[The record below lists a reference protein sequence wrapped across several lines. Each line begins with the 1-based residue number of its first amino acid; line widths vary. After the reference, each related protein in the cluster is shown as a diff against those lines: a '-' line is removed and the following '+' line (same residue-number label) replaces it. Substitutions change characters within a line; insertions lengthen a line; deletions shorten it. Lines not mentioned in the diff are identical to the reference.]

1 MLDLEKSEGV
11 SDRSSAEAIAE
22 LLLCVTS
29 NIALRSGL
37 ELQALAVGDV
47 YVSSQ
52 HYLDFG

>member
-22 LLLCVTS
+22 LLLCATS
-29 NIALRSGL
+29 NTALRSGL